1 MTEAQLIQDK
11 ILQITIS
18 LRSFHIYYDHLIETR
33 TKHNEKLFQLIIN
46 KKCTLKHNR
55 RYKNV
60 YKKTAAVQAQIDKLK
75 NEKKICKIDCKQLLN
90 MNYQQLISHKC

>member
-1 MTEAQLIQDK
+1 MPEAQLIQDK

-18 LRSFHIYYDHLIETR
+18 LRLFHIHYDHLIETR

-75 NEKKICKIDCKQLLN
+75 NEKKDLQNRLQTIVEYELSTICIT
-90 MNYQQLISHKC
+90 

>member
-46 KKCTLKHNR
+46 EKCTLKHNR

-75 NEKKICKIDCKQLLN
+75 NEKKDLQNRLQTIVEHELSTINLA
-90 MNYQQLISHKC
+90 

>member
-1 MTEAQLIQDK
+1 MTESQLIQDK

-18 LRSFHIYYDHLIETR
+18 LKSMTIYYDHLVETR

-75 NEKKICKIDCKQLLN
+75 NEKKELQNRLQSIVINDI
-90 MNYQQLISHKC
+90 ISLQIS